1 MFGKK
6 KEKEVKSYEYMVEY
20 CIIGLMT
27 QPATLHIK
35 LKNPLKATKFNGEA
49 DTLFSSNKSIQK
61 PSINKYSSDLVIVMG
76 KIFASYAYM
85 DLAEFKKRLVI
96 ISIEGG
102 M

>member
-6 KEKEVKSYEYMVEY
+6 KEVKSYEYMVEY

-27 QPATLHIK
+27 KPATLHIE
-35 LKNPLKATKFNGEA
+35 LKNPLQSTKFTGES
-49 DTLFSSNKSIQK
+49 DMLFESGSKYVRKTNK
-61 PSINKYSSDLVIVMG
+61 DLVSVMG
-76 KIFASYAYM
+76 AIFASYAYM
-85 DLAEFKKRLVI
+85 DIAEFRKRLVI

>member
-6 KEKEVKSYEYMVEY
+6 KEVKSYEYMVEY

-27 QPATLHIK
+27 KPATLHIE
-35 LKNPLKATKFNGEA
+35 LKNPLQSTKFTGDA
-49 DTLFSSNKSIQK
+49 DMLFNSNKIVHK
-61 PSINKYSSDLVIVMG
+61 TNKDLMAVMS
-76 KIFASYAYM
+76 KIFSSYAYM

>member
-1 MFGKK
+1 MFGK
-6 KEKEVKSYEYMVEY
+6 KEVKSYEYMVEY

-27 QPATLHIK
+27 KPATLHIE
-35 LKNPLKATKFNGEA
+35 LKNSLQYKKFTGDA
-49 DTLFSSNKSIQK
+49 DMLFNSNKIVHK
-61 PSINKYSSDLVIVMG
+61 TNKDLMAVMS
-76 KIFASYAYM
+76 KIFSSYAYM